1 MSSLM
6 NSEPQV
12 SSDADPKVGTQ
23 TPPDATVVLPATSW
37 RDTLPDDL
45 KGESSLA
52 NFQTPEALAK
62 SYVHLRKA
70 SSSEK
75 INVPNQYATEDD
87 WKEIYTKLGLPAKPE
102 EYKVDTKGLQIPEE
116 ALKEF
121 IPVAHKAGILPKQAR
136 ALMEWDQARAAAAAE
151 AQAKAQEATKAE
163 AVKTLKTE
171 WGQAFER
178 NIQRGERVL
187 QENGSPELVEALTT
201 SGLNFNPAVVK
212 FLAKLGEQY
221 DEATLPGKAS
231 GSMVR
236 SPDEARREWETIQGA
251 GMSHPFFDTKHPA
264 HDRAVQEVNHLF
276 EQMG

>member
-1 MSSLM
+1 MSLM
-6 NSEPQV
+6 STEPQV
-12 SSDADPKVGTQ
+12 SSDADPKVGTN
-23 TPPDATVVLPATSW
+23 TPPDATVALPTTSW

-45 KGESSLA
+45 KGDASLA
-52 NFQTPEALAK
+52 NFQSPEALAK

-75 INVPNQYATEDD
+75 INVPNQYATEED
-87 WKEIYTKLGLPAKPE
+87 WKEIYGKLGLPAKPE
-102 EYKVDTKGLQIPEE
+102 EYKVDTKGLSIPEE

-136 ALMEWDQARAAAAAE
+136 ALMEWDQARTLAAQE
-151 AQAKAQEATKAE
+151 AQQKAQETVKAE
-163 AVKTLKTE
+163 AVKSLKGE

-187 QENGSPELVEALTT
+187 QENGSPELIEALTK
-201 SGLNFNPAVVK
+201 SGMNFNPAVVK

-221 DEATLPGKAS
+221 DESTLPGKTA
-231 GSMVR
+231 GTMVR

-251 GMSHPFFDTKHPA
+251 GMSHPYFDAKHPA
-264 HDRAVQEVNHLF
+264 HDRAVQDVARLF